1 MSDKTTVVGRVSLLQ
16 RSPHADDRLANHRQ
30 SLLFRIE
37 GDTDPRFFALDLAD
51 EISVRLL
58 LFVAHHGKTIRVVGK
73 PIDDVVR
80 QVTEVAIEL
89 LPMK

>member
-1 MSDKTTVVGRVSLLQ
+1 MTEIVAVTGRVSWLQ
-16 RSPHADDRLANHRQ
+16 RSPYADDRLAQHRQ

-37 GDTDPRFFALDLAD
+37 GDPDPRFFALDLSD

-58 LFVAHHGKTIRVVGK
+58 LFVAHHGKTIRVTGK
-73 PIDDVVR
+73 PMDDVVR

-89 LPMK
+89 LPKK